1 VTDDSSFTRTT
12 WGNDV
17 MLKKVSMILV
27 CTFLLTGVAG
37 CSEEKMTNRG
47 DLSARVPCMEKK
59 NIKFELRAD
68 GFYLSDDQWDKFIR
82 FCS

>member
-1 VTDDSSFTRTT
+1 
-12 WGNDV
+12 
-17 MLKKVSMILV
+17 LKQVWMIMGCLILLV
-27 CTFLLTGVAG
+27 GAAG